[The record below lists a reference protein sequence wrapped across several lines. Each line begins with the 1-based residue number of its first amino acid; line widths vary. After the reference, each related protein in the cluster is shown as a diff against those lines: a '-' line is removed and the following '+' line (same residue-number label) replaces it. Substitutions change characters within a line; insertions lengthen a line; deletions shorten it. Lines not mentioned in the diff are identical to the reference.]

1 MFWAFC
7 PSSSSSS
14 SSSFSF
20 SNNYATLFHPN
31 FTDFDTPSFQIKI
44 MWALPVRMNAS
55 SSDFSEKELN
65 ETIINNPDYACTG
78 DQRSDFIPLPK
89 LQGYRC
95 KCKDGFM
102 GDGYAHGTGC
112 SSKNIPSHSHSLV
125 GSTYKH
131 THTHTLSFSLSS
143 LDLLLILRL
152 VSFARPLNSKV
163 PSE

>member
-95 KCKDGFM
+95 KCKDGFV
-102 GDGYAHGTGC
+102 GDGYANGTGC
-112 SSKNIPSHSHSLV
+112 TGKNICQP
-125 GSTYKH
+125 
-131 THTHTLSFSLSS
+131 
-143 LDLLLILRL
+143 ILRFKKG
-152 VSFARPLNSKV
+152 VSSVYLTLLYIGVAEKRYRRVHIPESLCLPSKV
-163 PSE
+163 